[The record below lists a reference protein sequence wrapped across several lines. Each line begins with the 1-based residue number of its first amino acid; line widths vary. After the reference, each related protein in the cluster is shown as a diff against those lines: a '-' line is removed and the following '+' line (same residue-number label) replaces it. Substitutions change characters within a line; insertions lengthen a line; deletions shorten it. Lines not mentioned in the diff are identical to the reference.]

1 MTSLLTSL
9 LTLPNWTWPGLISV
23 RRGGS
28 LPGEACRALVWW
40 LMFYEVCSGFCD
52 HSSLIRSNSLM
63 HVRDRVKHH
72 DRRAAVLA
80 PPAAVV
86 VCH

>member
-40 LMFYEVCSGFCD
+40 LMFYEVCFGFCD
-52 HSSLIRSNSLM
+52 HKQLI
-63 HVRDRVKHH
+63 H
-72 DRRAAVLA
+72 
-80 PPAAVV
+80 
-86 VCH
+86 